1 MKIRIEMDDE
11 IAEEEVLIRCRQLN
25 SEVIKI
31 QKLLEQAAAKS
42 NQFVFFKGETEYYL
56 PNEDILFFETDGGM
70 VYAHTADDV
79 FLVKY
84 KLYELEELLPRA
96 FLRISKS
103 AIVNTD
109 KIYSIHR
116 NLTAS
121 SLIAFQHTHKEIYVS
136 RSYYKVLKNKLDE
149 KRLGR

>member
-1 MKIRIEMDDE
+1 MKIRIEVDE
-11 IAEEEVLIRCRQLN
+11 KITEEEVTIRCRQLN
-25 SEVIKI
+25 SEVIKL
-31 QKLLEQAAAKS
+31 QKLLEQAVVKS

-56 PNEDILFFETDGGM
+56 QNEDILFFETDGGM
-70 VYAHTADDV
+70 IYAHTVDDV
-79 FLVKY
+79 FQTKY
-84 KLYELEELLPRA
+84 KLYELEELLPRT

-136 RSYYKVLKNKLDE
+136 RSYYKLLKSKLEE

>member
-1 MKIRIEMDDE
+1 MKIRIEVDDE

-25 SEVIKI
+25 SEVMKI
-31 QKLLEQAAAKS
+31 QKLLEQAAVKS
-42 NQFVFFKGETEYYL
+42 NQFVFLKGETEYYL

-79 FLVKY
+79 FQVKY

-109 KIYSIHR
+109 KIYSIQR